1 MPGVKL
7 ARLAGAKNF
16 HKLGIG
22 SILLVESMKRAK
34 VIADNAGV
42 IGLFVDA
49 KSLEVKKYYERFG
62 FEGTEE
68 HPLLLFLPLSTIIG
82 LIES

>member
-1 MPGVKL
+1 M
-7 ARLAGAKNF
+7 
-16 HKLGIG
+16 
-22 SILLVESMKRAK
+22 LVESMQRAK

-49 KSLEVKKYYERFG
+49 KNLEVKKYYERFG
-62 FEGTEE
+62 FEGTKE
-68 HPLLLFLPLSTIIG
+68 HPLLLFLPLSTIND